1 MKRTERV
8 GAIVKILTDFPGK
21 VYPLQYFCDL
31 FEAAKS
37 SVSEDISIASKA
49 VEFTGTGYI
58 ETIAGAKGGARYVP
72 DITDEQVKKLQNVF
86 SEKLKD
92 SSRILGGGFLYTSD
106 IMFDTELIDGLAKIF
121 AKKFRNSGADY
132 VATVETK
139 GIPLASR
146 TAHMLNLPL
155 VIIRREAKVSEGS
168 TVSINYFSGSYDR
181 VQKMSIAKRA
191 VKPGSKALI
200 IDDFMRGGGS
210 TRGIAEILGEFDIT
224 VVGTG
229 VAIASRMPEKK
240 KIGNYTAVLYLGD
253 VDEEKKTI
261 KVYENNLLL

>member
-8 GAIVKILTDFPGK
+8 GAIIKTLTDTPSRL
-21 VYPLQYFCDL
+21 YSLQYFCDTL
-31 FEAAKS
+31 GAAKS
-37 SVSEDISIASKA
+37 SISEDINLADAA
-49 VEFTGTGYI
+49 VRATHTGYI
-58 ETIAGAKGGARYVP
+58 ETISGAKGGVRFVP
-72 DITDEQVKKLQNVF
+72 EISDEQLILLQEEF
-86 SEKLKD
+86 CKRIKD

-106 IMFDTELIDGLAKIF
+106 IMFDTHLVSRLASIF
-121 AKKFRNSGADY
+121 AKKFKDRGADY

-139 GIPLASR
+139 GIPLASMV
-146 TAHMLNLPL
+146 AHQLNLPL

-191 VKPGSKALI
+191 VVPGSKAII

-210 TRGIAEILGEFDIT
+210 TRGIADILAEFDVE

-229 VAIASRMPEKK
+229 IAIVASLPEKK
-240 KIGNYTAVLYLGD
+240 KIDDYTAILFLGE
-253 VDEEKKTI
+253 VDEEQRTI
-261 KVYENNLLL
+261 NVYPNLQIF